1 MRKLQSARDHLL
13 ASPLGIKGDKL
24 LTFAEKGVVTSYR
37 RADHQNQDF
46 QVSYTAHLILTDFAG
61 QPLDLFFV
69 MVGWLHRECPGAA
82 PDALK
87 FHVDVIDTKQVDVSL
102 MVDLTETVTAAAA
115 PAGTWLTPDTDP
127 DALAAALF
135 PGRS

>member
-13 ASPLGIKGDKL
+13 ASPLGIKAEKL
-24 LTFAEKGVVTSYR
+24 LTFAEKGVITSYR
-37 RADHQNQDF
+37 RADHQNRDF
-46 QVSYTAHLILTDFAG
+46 QVGYTAHLILTDFSG
-61 QPLDLFFV
+61 QPLDLFFI
-69 MVGWLHRECPGAA
+69 MLEWLHRECPAAA

-115 PAGTWLTPDTDP
+115 PAGTWINPDNDP

-135 PGRS
+135 PGRP